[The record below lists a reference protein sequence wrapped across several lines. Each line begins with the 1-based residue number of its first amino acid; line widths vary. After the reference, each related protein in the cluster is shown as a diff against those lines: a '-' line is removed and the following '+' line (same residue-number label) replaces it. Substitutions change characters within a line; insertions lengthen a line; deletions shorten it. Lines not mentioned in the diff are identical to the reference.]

1 MKFKRNLW
9 GRRLLAPF
17 LFLCLTL
24 QAALAFAAAP
34 QITADAAIVVDRATG
49 AVLYEKNADKREYP
63 ASMTKMM
70 TCLLAIESGRM
81 DSIVQVSPEAADVEC
96 TRMEPG
102 DQVVMRD
109 LTKQMMLISDNG
121 AATAVGE
128 SLGQGDIDYFAER
141 MNRRAQSLGMMST
154 HFVNADG
161 MPDSDHYTTARDMSK
176 LAVAAFENDAFR
188 QIVGTKEANVYYVR
202 PTGRVEHCVNTDE
215 LLWSYQG
222 IVGGK
227 TGWTSVARGCLT
239 VAADRDGR
247 ELVAVVMHSDDDES
261 RFTEAASL
269 RDYGFSKEAVGSA
282 AIPASSMT
290 GAATE

>member
-1 MKFKRNLW
+1 MKRNHM

-17 LFLCLTL
+17 LFLCLVL
-24 QAALAFAAAP
+24 QTAAAFAAAP
-34 QITADAAIVVDRATG
+34 LITADAAIVVDRATG

-141 MNRRAQSLGMMST
+141 MNRRAQSLGMAST
-154 HFVNADG
+154 HFVNANG

-176 LAVAAFENDAFR
+176 LATAAFENDTFR
-188 QIVGTKEANVYYVR
+188 SIVGTKEAYVYYVR

-215 LLWSYQG
+215 LLWSYRG
-222 IVGGK
+222 IIGGK
-227 TGWTSVARGCLT
+227 TGWTNAARGCLT

-247 ELVAVVMHSDDDES
+247 ELVAVVMHSNDDET
-261 RFTEAASL
+261 RFQEAAKL
-269 RDYGFSKEAVGSA
+269 LDYGFSR
-282 AIPASSMT
+282 M
-290 GAATE
+290 

>member
-1 MKFKRNLW
+1 MQYRTM

-17 LFLCLTL
+17 LFLLVLVQCA
-24 QAALAFAAAP
+24 AALAAAP
-34 QITADAAIVVDRATG
+34 DISADAAIVVDRGTG

-102 DQVVMRD
+102 DQVMMRD

-154 HFVNADG
+154 HFVNANG

-222 IVGGK
+222 IIGGK
-227 TGWTSVARGCLT
+227 TGWTNAARGCLT

-269 RDYGFSKEAVGSA
+269 LDYGFSKEAEGSP

>member
-1 MKFKRNLW
+1 MKRNML

-17 LFLCLTL
+17 LFLCITL
-24 QAALAFAAAP
+24 QTVAAFAAVP

-102 DQVVMRD
+102 DQVMMRD

-154 HFVNADG
+154 HFVNANG

-269 RDYGFSKEAVGSA
+269 LDYGFSKEAVGSA

>member
-1 MKFKRNLW
+1 MKRYTM

-17 LFLCLTL
+17 LFLCLLL
-24 QAALAFAAAP
+24 QTAAAFAAAP
-34 QITADAAIVVDRATG
+34 EISADAAIVVDRASG

-70 TCLLAIESGRM
+70 TCLLAIESGRL

-96 TRMEPG
+96 TRMQPG
-102 DQVVMRD
+102 DQVRMGD

-128 SLGQGDIDYFAER
+128 SLGQGDIVYCAER
-141 MNRRAQSLGMMST
+141 MNRRAEALGMTST
-154 HFVNADG
+154 HFVNANG

-176 LAVAAFENDAFR
+176 LAVAAFDNDTFR
-188 QIVGTKEANVYYVR
+188 NIVSTKEANVYYLR

-227 TGWTSVARGCLT
+227 TGWTNAARGCLT
-239 VAADRDGR
+239 VAADRGGH

-261 RFTEAASL
+261 RFTEAAEL
-269 RDYGFSKEAVGSA
+269 LDYGFAQEQQNTPTAQTISVTTKK
-282 AIPASSMT
+282 
-290 GAATE
+290 

>member
-1 MKFKRNLW
+1 MNRNIL

-17 LFLCLTL
+17 LFLCLVL
-24 QAALAFAAAP
+24 QTAAAFAAAP
-34 QITADAAIVVDRATG
+34 LITADAAIVVDRATG

-141 MNRRAQSLGMMST
+141 MNRRAQSLGMAST
-154 HFVNADG
+154 HFVNANG
-161 MPDSDHYTTARDMSK
+161 MPDSDHYTTARDMSR
-176 LAVAAFENDAFR
+176 LATAAFENDTFR

-215 LLWSYQG
+215 LLWSYRG
-222 IVGGK
+222 IIGGK
-227 TGWTSVARGCLT
+227 TGWTNAARGCLT

-247 ELVAVVMHSDDDES
+247 ELVAVVMHSNDDES
-261 RFTEAASL
+261 RFQEAASL
-269 RDYGFSKEAVGSA
+269 LDYGFAQEK
-282 AIPASSMT
+282 
-290 GAATE
+290 

>member
-1 MKFKRNLW
+1 MKRNLL

-24 QAALAFAAAP
+24 QAALAFAAVP
-34 QITADAAIVVDRATG
+34 QISADAAIVVDRATG

-102 DQVVMRD
+102 DQVMMRD

-154 HFVNADG
+154 HFVNANG

-188 QIVGTKEANVYYVR
+188 QIVGTKEANVYYVH

-269 RDYGFSKEAVGSA
+269 LDYGFSKEAVGSA

>member
-1 MKFKRNLW
+1 MQYRTM

-17 LFLCLTL
+17 LFLLVLVQCA
-24 QAALAFAAAP
+24 AALAAAP
-34 QITADAAIVVDRATG
+34 DISADAAIVVDRVTG
-49 AVLYEKNADKREYP
+49 AVLYEKNANKREYP

-102 DQVVMRD
+102 DQVMMRA

-154 HFVNADG
+154 HFVNANG

-222 IVGGK
+222 IIGGK
-227 TGWTSVARGCLT
+227 TGWTNAARGCLT

-269 RDYGFSKEAVGSA
+269 LDYGFSKEAEGSP

>member
-1 MKFKRNLW
+1 MKRNML

-17 LFLCLTL
+17 LFLCITL
-24 QAALAFAAAP
+24 QTVAAFAAVP

-102 DQVVMRD
+102 DQVMMRD

-128 SLGQGDIDYFAER
+128 SIGQGDIDYFAEL
-141 MNRRAQSLGMMST
+141 MNRRAESLGMAST
-154 HFVNADG
+154 HFVNANG

-176 LAVAAFENDAFR
+176 LAEAAFGNDTFR
-188 QIVGTKEANVYYVR
+188 SIVGTKEANIYYVK
-202 PTGRVEHCVNTDE
+202 PSGRVEHCVNTDE

-227 TGWTSVARGCLT
+227 TGWTSAARGCLT
-239 VAADRDGR
+239 VAADRDGK
-247 ELVAVVMHSDDDES
+247 ELIAVVMHSDDDES
-261 RFTEAASL
+261 RFQEAAEL
-269 RDYGFSKEAVGSA
+269 LDYGFSQE
-282 AIPASSMT
+282 
-290 GAATE
+290 

>member
-1 MKFKRNLW
+1 MKRNML

-17 LFLCLTL
+17 LFLCITL
-24 QAALAFAAAP
+24 QTVAAFAAVP

-102 DQVVMRD
+102 DQVMMRD

-161 MPDSDHYTTARDMSK
+161 MPDSDRYTTARDMSK

-215 LLWSYQG
+215 LLWSYRG
-222 IVGGK
+222 IIGGK
-227 TGWTSVARGCLT
+227 TGWTNAARGCLT

-247 ELVAVVMHSDDDES
+247 ELIAVVMHSNDDES
-261 RFTEAASL
+261 RFTEAAKL
-269 RDYGFSKEAVGSA
+269 LDYGFAKDSE
-282 AIPASSMT
+282 
-290 GAATE
+290 